1 MKPGTSLTS
10 LYFLT
15 FFCFNSTYGEA
26 LVPVAFM
33 QDKEYNQNYSYK
45 DTFVKRPN
53 SSSSLQSYIFTKSSS
68 SENAN
73 LQLQK
78 ACYPRCLTHKQ
89 QVRDHNYIQQ
99 QKDARVKL
107 ALYQRQLQRGSRPSQ
122 RTSSSK
128 NYNNIVFLV
137 CVSGLVFM
145 IMVCVGLRYIIGIPQ
160 DRLPEVVTER
170 KEVMKNMSE
179 EEKRSV
185 LEYIFKKQQKE
196 EADKNT
202 DFPSDLGDTESIQKK
217 EVGDEDADEES
228 LNSMTSVEDT
238 NDSNEKSVNTIYT
251 NSSIAAEDFVKD
263 SHAEDDVCSICL
275 DSFGEHFEAGDMLSA
290 PNCSHSFHKECI
302 MKWFLSQ
309 SSNLTCPDCRSQMF
323 TVDELRAASK
333 VFLDDANK
341 DEKDHDEEGLRLLVK
356 SHMKIEREK
365 TYGDT
370 NIKYFPSNR
379 VLLQRETNTDTS
391 TFAGRKNVQRLG
403 VKVCHPISNCQTSY
417 YDDEQDQIKRT
428 AKEKNPRLNLA
439 ISETA
444 TTRI

>member
-1 MKPGTSLTS
+1 M
-10 LYFLT
+10 
-15 FFCFNSTYGEA
+15 
-26 LVPVAFM
+26 PVAFM
-33 QDKEYNQNYSYK
+33 QDKEYNKNYSYK

-89 QVRDHNYIQQ
+89 QVRDHNYIQH
-99 QKDARVKL
+99 QKDARVRL

-137 CVSGLVFM
+137 CVSVLVFM

-196 EADKNT
+196 EEAKNVDLST
-202 DFPSDLGDTESIQKK
+202 DLGDTESIQKK

-263 SHAEDDVCSICL
+263 SHEEDDVCSICL
-275 DSFGEHFEAGDMLSA
+275 DSFGKYL
-290 PNCSHSFHKECI
+290 
-302 MKWFLSQ
+302 
-309 SSNLTCPDCRSQMF
+309 
-323 TVDELRAASK
+323 ELRNGNAPT
-333 VFLDDANK
+333 FTCLCM
-341 DEKDHDEEGLRLLVK
+341 
-356 SHMKIEREK
+356 SHHLSLIM
-365 TYGDT
+365 
-370 NIKYFPSNR
+370 
-379 VLLQRETNTDTS
+379 L
-391 TFAGRKNVQRLG
+391 
-403 VKVCHPISNCQTSY
+403 
-417 YDDEQDQIKRT
+417 
-428 AKEKNPRLNLA
+428 
-439 ISETA
+439 
-444 TTRI
+444 

>member
-1 MKPGTSLTS
+1 MKPGTSLSS

-15 FFCFNSTYGEA
+15 SFCFNSTYGEA

-33 QDKEYNQNYSYK
+33 QDKEYNQKYSYK

-53 SSSSLQSYIFTKSSS
+53 PSSSLQSYIFTKSSS

-89 QVRDHNYIQQ
+89 QVRGDHNYIQEHT
-99 QKDARVKL
+99 KDARRVRL

-128 NYNNIVFLV
+128 YYNNIVFLV
-137 CVSGLVFM
+137 CVGVLVFM

-160 DRLPEVVTER
+160 DRLPEVTER

-196 EADKNT
+196 EDDKNT

-228 LNSMTSVEDT
+228 LSLSSMTSVEGIKNDEVCT
-238 NDSNEKSVNTIYT
+238 NESYDLSINTVST
-251 NSSIAAEDFVKD
+251 RSSIAAEDSGKEL
-263 SHAEDDVCSICL
+263 HEEDVCSICL
-275 DSFGEHFEAGDMLSA
+275 ESFVSDGKALEASDVLCA

-302 MKWFLSQ
+302 MEWFLSQ

-333 VFLDDANK
+333 AFFDDTNK
-341 DEKDHDEEGLRLLVK
+341 DEKDVA
-356 SHMKIEREK
+356 S
-365 TYGDT
+365 
-370 NIKYFPSNR
+370 F
-379 VLLQRETNTDTS
+379 
-391 TFAGRKNVQRLG
+391 RKKFICWW
-403 VKVCHPISNCQTSY
+403 KV
-417 YDDEQDQIKRT
+417 
-428 AKEKNPRLNLA
+428 
-439 ISETA
+439 
-444 TTRI
+444 